1 MKQWKFPAV
10 SDLTGGAMAAKAV
23 QTMLL
28 EAGYDPGPVDGVIG
42 KRTLA
47 ALSAALGKAKRPEV
61 GAPLAWGAKVSRPFR
76 DAVRATGARLG
87 VDPNHLMAVM
97 AFETGETFSPS
108 IRNAAGSGAVGL
120 IQFMPATAKQTLGTT
135 SGDLAK
141 LDAVAQLPYVERYL
155 GQYRGKMRD
164 VADVYMAVLW
174 PKAIGMPID
183 GVLWDAGKW
192 PTTYRQN
199 AGLDA
204 NKDQRITKREAAGKV
219 VAKLEKG
226 MQPGNVWVQ
235 S

>member
-1 MKQWKFPAV
+1 M
-10 SDLTGGAMAAKAV
+10 SAKAV

-28 EAGYDPGPVDGVIG
+28 DAGYDPGPVDGVIG
-42 KRTLA
+42 KRTLSALEA
-47 ALSAALGKAKRPEV
+47 ALSAVKRPEV

-76 DAVRATGARLG
+76 DAVRAIGARLG

-120 IQFMPATAKQTLGTT
+120 IQFMPDTAKHDLGTT
-135 SGDLAK
+135 VGDLAK
-141 LDAVAQLPYVERYL
+141 MDAVSQLPYVERYL
-155 GQYRGKMRD
+155 GRYRGKMRD

-174 PKAIGMPID
+174 PNAIGIPLD
-183 GVLWDAGKW
+183 SVLWDAGKW

-219 VAKLEKG
+219 IAKLDKG
-226 MQPGNVWVQ
+226 MQPGNAWTE